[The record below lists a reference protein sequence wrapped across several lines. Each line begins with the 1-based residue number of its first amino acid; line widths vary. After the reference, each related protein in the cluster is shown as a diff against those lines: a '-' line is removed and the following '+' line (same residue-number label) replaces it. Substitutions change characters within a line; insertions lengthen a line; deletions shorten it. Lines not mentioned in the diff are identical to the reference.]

1 MLLKLLSQI
10 GFLKRKVKSSETYSN
25 EEGIVYVKGEKKP
38 YTGIIE
44 NYDLNGVLKIRN
56 RYKKGKLDDF
66 TEYYENGKLQKDV
79 MYKNGMKEGLCK
91 EYYEDGKLQKQGRYK
106 NDVEEGVFKE
116 YFNNGELQKEV
127 IYKNGKKEGVY
138 KEYYKDGTLEKEI
151 MYKDGRR
158 EGIAKDYYEDGTLA
172 EEIMYE
178 RGFRKEIVVA
188 RKEFFFK

>member
-79 MYKNGMKEGLCK
+79 MYKNGIKEGLYR

-106 NDVEEGVFKE
+106 NDVEEGRHTE
-116 YFNNGELQKEV
+116 YYGDETLKKEV
-127 IYKNGKKEGVY
+127 TYENGMKEGLC
-138 KEYYKDGTLEKEI
+138 KEYYKDRT
-151 MYKDGRR
+151 
-158 EGIAKDYYEDGTLA
+158 
-172 EEIMYE
+172 
-178 RGFRKEIVVA
+178 
-188 RKEFFFK
+188 

>member
-10 GFLKRKVKSSETYSN
+10 GFLKRKVKSSENYSN

-38 YTGIIE
+38 YTGVIE

-79 MYKNGMKEGLCK
+79 MYKNGIKEGLYR

-106 NDVEEGVFKE
+106 NDVEEGS
-116 YFNNGELQKEV
+116 Y
-127 IYKNGKKEGVY
+127 
-138 KEYYKDGTLEKEI
+138 
-151 MYKDGRR
+151 R
-158 EGIAKDYYEDGTLA
+158 EYYEDGTLA
-172 EEIMYE
+172 EEIIYE